1 MAYSSSSS
9 DSEVSN
15 DSTCLKSC
23 LETVKVLKSQ
33 YEQLLKRFEKSKLM
47 VVAYKKGLQSV
58 EERLEFYKTNESI
71 YKEKIKGLKWEI
83 QVGEITIT
91 ELRKK
96 LDIIQK
102 EKDGIQLNVDKF
114 ENASKSLNKLIECQI
129 VDKSKKGLGYNAVPP
144 PIIGKFIPPTPDL
157 SFTGLD
163 EFSNEPVVEISKA
176 KSSEE
181 EPKVVRKSDEAPI
194 IEEWVSDDEEE
205 DVSQP
210 KIQKKTVKPSFVK
223 IDFVKAKQTNKTTRK
238 TVKQVDCNYQRVVKH
253 VWNNAKR
260 VNHQNVAKKTHPCLK
275 RNIVPRAVLMKSGL
289 VSLNTD
295 RQVNTA
301 HPKITVNSARP
312 MSNFSKSTHLTIKRL
327 INKYTTSK
335 NSNFNQRVNNVRVN
349 NVNTAKPKAV
359 VNAVRGNSFNAV
371 KALAYWVWRPKQK
384 VLDHVSKHNSA
395 LITLKKFDYIVAQG
409 RSKSVMAWV

>member
-9 DSEVSN
+9 DFEVSN
-15 DSTCLKSC
+15 DSTCSKSC
-23 LETVKVLKSQ
+23 LETIKVLKSQ
-33 YEQLLKRFEKSKLM
+33 YEQLLKIFEKSKLM
-47 VVAYKKGLQSV
+47 DVAYKKGLQSI
-58 EERLEFYKTNESI
+58 EERLEFYKTNKSI

-114 ENASKSLNKLIECQI
+114 ENASKSLNKFIECQI
-129 VDKSKKGLGYNAVPP
+129 VNKSKKGLDYNAVSP

-163 EFSNEPVVEISKA
+163 KFSNEPVVEINKA

-181 EPKVVRKSDEAPI
+181 EPKVVRKSDDAPI

-238 TVKQVDCNYQRVVKH
+238 TVKQVKHNRKNKHSPRGNQRN
-253 VWNNAKR
+253 WNNMMSQR
-260 VNHQNVAKKTHPCLK
+260 LGSNV
-275 RNIVPRAVLMKSGL
+275 
-289 VSLNTD
+289 
-295 RQVNTA
+295 
-301 HPKITVNSARP
+301 
-312 MSNFSKSTHLTIKRL
+312 
-327 INKYTTSK
+327 
-335 NSNFNQRVNNVRVN
+335 
-349 NVNTAKPKAV
+349 
-359 VNAVRGNSFNAV
+359 
-371 KALAYWVWRPKQK
+371 
-384 VLDHVSKHNSA
+384 
-395 LITLKKFDYIVAQG
+395 
-409 RSKSVMAWV
+409 